1 MNPVTFAAPNRLL
14 GQADLRLR
22 RSLQNPRGCSAVA
35 HRPLSRSTVTAG
47 LTAALLTLP
56 MAGAAV
62 GLGETA
68 EDSLDETTKAV
79 EETVEE
85 TVEDVVDD
93 DGDASTAEAEDTTTS
108 AADPDVDD
116 LREVVEKTTQGDVEG
131 AVESATST
139 VSETAESTTDAVGEV
154 LGDPTGGPGDASGDG
169 GEAAE
174 VPQGPTRSGSA
185 PRSEPDGVFS
195 DRTASTSS
203 GFSARYG
210 GTSTSPSTYSP
221 PATSGV
227 FDEDSPE
234 TVDDETLRSAQDPDV
249 ASLSSVPRP
258 GDAAG
263 PSASGVPGALL
274 ATATALLVLVG
285 AGHALHGIRR
295 LDVA

>member
-1 MNPVTFAAPNRLL
+1 M
-14 GQADLRLR
+14 
-22 RSLQNPRGCSAVA
+22 A

-68 EDSLDETTKAV
+68 EDSLDETSKA
-79 EETVEE
+79 VEE

-93 DGDASTAEAEDTTTS
+93 DGDASTAEAEDATTS

-131 AVESATST
+131 ATESATST
-139 VSETAESTTDAVGEV
+139 VSEAAESTTDAVGEV
-154 LGDPTGGPGDASGDG
+154 LGDPTGGPGDASGGG

-174 VPQGPTRSGSA
+174 VPAEPQGPTRSGSA

-227 FDEDSPE
+227 FDQDSPE

-263 PSASGVPGALL
+263 PSASGVPGTLL

>member
-14 GQADLRLR
+14 GQADLRLQ
-22 RSLQNPRGCSAVA
+22 RSLQDPRGCSAVA

-62 GLGETA
+62 GLGEAA
-68 EDSLDETTKAV
+68 EDSLDETSKAV
-79 EETVEE
+79 EETVE
-85 TVEDVVDD
+85 DLVDD
-93 DGDASTAEAEDTTTS
+93 DGDASTAEAEDATTS

-139 VSETAESTTDAVGEV
+139 VSEAAESTTDAVGEV
-154 LGDPTGGPGDASGDG
+154 LGDPTGGSGDASGDG
-169 GEAAE
+169 DNVAE
-174 VPQGPTRSGSA
+174 VPQGPTRSGST
-185 PRSEPDGVFS
+185 PQSEPDGVFS
-195 DRTASTSS
+195 DRTASRSS

-227 FDEDSPE
+227 FDQDRPE

-263 PSASGVPGALL
+263 PSASGVPGTLL